1 MAALTPAEKQIA
13 LTVYQ
18 QWIPPSKEHG
28 FGFQTDPFW
37 QKTTPRQV
45 VKDAFDNIRLQ
56 LYDVIARAVYRNRLA
71 DAADDDYN
79 EYDSFPDNPI
89 MRLLGSGD
97 LLKLGAPQSDQN
109 MLDREIFE
117 ILRQGVPGVIEV
129 KSTDLLPQDPVLYEP
144 YREGQDV
151 IRIQGNPN
159 WVFDGASLS
168 EYWEKSGRNTNPLVS
183 GFDGP
188 VVTDDR
194 IERGILHI
202 VDPKPKGGRRRT
214 RRRRTIRMKK
224 SEYLREHHHL
234 FKVLKNPTRRALKA
248 ELRKQQRELR
258 ERGLK

>member
-37 QKTTPRQV
+37 ETTTPRQV

-97 LLKLGAPQSDQN
+97 LLKLNAPQSDQD
-109 MLDREIFE
+109 MLDRAIFE

-129 KSTDLLPQDPVLYEP
+129 ESDQLPEKDPISFMP
-144 YREGQDV
+144 FSEGQNV
-151 IRIQGNPN
+151 IRIGKRNN
-159 WVFDGASLS
+159 WLFDASLS
-168 EYWEKSGRNTNPLVS
+168 EYWEKSGRKTNPLVNGYNGAELNDS
-183 GFDGP
+183 E
-188 VVTDDR
+188 

-202 VDPKPKGGRRRT
+202 VDPKPKGGRRRKTKKSKRRSRKT
-214 RRRRTIRMKK
+214 RR
-224 SEYLREHHHL
+224 S
-234 FKVLKNPTRRALKA
+234 V
-248 ELRKQQRELR
+248 
-258 ERGLK
+258 

>member
-37 QKTTPRQV
+37 QKTTPLQV
-45 VKDAFDNIRLQ
+45 VKDAFNNIRLQ
-56 LYDVIARAVYRNRLA
+56 LYDVIARAGYRNRLA

-97 LLKLGAPQSDQN
+97 LLKLAAPQSDQN
-109 MLDREIFE
+109 MLDRAIFE
-117 ILRQGVPGVIEV
+117 ILREGVPGVIEV
-129 KSTDLLPQDPVLYEP
+129 KSDELLPLDPILYEP
-144 YREGQDV
+144 YREGQNV

-159 WVFDGASLS
+159 WVFDGSNLS
-168 EYWEKSGRNTNPLVS
+168 KYWKKSGRNTNPLVS
-183 GFDGP
+183 GPDGP
-188 VVTDDR
+188 VVPDDR

-202 VDPKPKGGRRRT
+202 VPKGGRRRKTRKHT
-214 RRRRTIRMKK
+214 RRSRK
-224 SEYLREHHHL
+224 
-234 FKVLKNPTRRALKA
+234 TRRSV
-248 ELRKQQRELR
+248 
-258 ERGLK
+258 